1 MNHYTDD
8 DLIDY
13 LHGEVSDEVD
23 ARIHAHLA
31 LCGDCSM
38 RYDAEAGVGEMLRA
52 SALAAE
58 RPFPPMIRAHVWAT
72 IRAAEP
78 TLLERVRALINPLV
92 AVPTAAALALLMYFS
107 VPIVRGD
114 RATAPTVA
122 AAYYFEEH
130 AAAGLENPLAD
141 HVNTNA
147 TLAFGHSGTS
157 ARAASSPLIDAA
169 DAATLDDLAASRE

>member
-1 MNHYTDD
+1 MNHFTDD

-13 LHGEVSDEVD
+13 LHREVSDEVD

-31 LCGDCSM
+31 HCSDCSA
-38 RYDAEAGVGEMLRA
+38 RYDNEAAVGEMLRS
-52 SALAAE
+52 SALAEE
-58 RPFPPMIRAHVWAT
+58 RAFPPMIRAQVWAA
-72 IRAAEP
+72 IRAAQP
-78 TLLERVRALINPLV
+78 TPLERFRAFISPV
-92 AVPTAAALALLMYFS
+92 VVVPFAAALALLMYFS
-107 VPIVRGD
+107 VPVIRGD

-130 AAAGLENPLAD
+130 AAQGLENPLAD

-147 TLAFGHSGTS
+147 TLAFGTS
-157 ARAASSPLIDAA
+157 SPSSAASSPLIDAA

>member
-1 MNHYTDD
+1 MNHFTDD

-31 LCGDCSM
+31 HCGDCST
-38 RYDAEAGVGEMLRA
+38 RFDNEAAVGEMLRS
-52 SALAAE
+52 SALAEE
-58 RPFPPMIRAHVWAT
+58 RPFPPLIRAQVWAA
-72 IRAAEP
+72 IRAAQP
-78 TLLERVRALINPLV
+78 TPLERIRAFINPVV
-92 AVPTAAALALLMYFS
+92 AVPIAAVLALLMYFS

-130 AAAGLENPLAD
+130 AAEGLENPLAD

-147 TLAFGHSGTS
+147 TLAYGQAGG
-157 ARAASSPLIDAA
+157 AAVSSPLIDAA
-169 DAATLDDLAASRE
+169 DAATLDDLASSRE

>member
-31 LCGDCSM
+31 RCIDCSS
-38 RYDAEAGVGEMLRA
+38 RYDAEAAVGERLRA
-52 SALAAE
+52 SALAEA
-58 RPFPPMIRAHVWAT
+58 RPFPPLIRAQVWAA
-72 IRAAEP
+72 IRAAQP
-78 TLLERVRALINPLV
+78 TPLERLLAFINPIV
-92 AVPTAAALALLMYFS
+92 AVPLAVALALLMYFS

-130 AAAGLENPLAD
+130 AAEGLENPLAD

-147 TLAFGHSGTS
+147 TLAAAPTS
-157 ARAASSPLIDAA
+157 APASSPLIDAA
-169 DAATLDDLAASRE
+169 DAATLNDLAASRE

>member
-8 DLIDY
+8 NLIDY

-23 ARIHAHLA
+23 ARMHAHLA
-31 LCGDCSM
+31 HCSDCSA
-38 RYDAEAGVGEMLRA
+38 RYDAEAGVGEVLRA
-52 SALAAE
+52 SALAQE
-58 RPFPPMIRAHVWAT
+58 RPFPPMIRAYVWAT

-78 TLLERVRALINPLV
+78 TPLERIRAFINPLV
-92 AVPTAAALALLMYFS
+92 AVPLAAALALLMYFS

-130 AAAGLENPLAD
+130 AAEGLENPLAD

-147 TLAFGHSGTS
+147 TLAFGHAGIG
-157 ARAASSPLIDAA
+157 AASSPLIAA
-169 DAATLDDLAASRE
+169 AGAATLDDLAASRE